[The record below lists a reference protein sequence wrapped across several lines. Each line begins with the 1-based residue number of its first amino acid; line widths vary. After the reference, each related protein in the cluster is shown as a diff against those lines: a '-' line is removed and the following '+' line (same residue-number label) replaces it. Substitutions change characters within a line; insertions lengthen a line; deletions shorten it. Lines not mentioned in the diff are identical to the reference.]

1 MIQKNIM
8 LYELDDKSYDIV
20 DQYLF
25 GSNSYGYE

>member
-1 MIQKNIM
+1 MIQKNM